1 MGLMTK
7 FPHLIINP
15 YFTILF
21 YGKKG
26 VIFYGRNFPKTW
38 RQLGIPRHGG
48 ATRRNAAA
56 QDLLPPHQDAGKGR
70 LRELDAAQDR
80 ADRKAKNRCRLG

>member
-1 MGLMTK
+1 MTK

-26 VIFYGRNFPKTW
+26 VIFMTSFVRKRGKT
-38 RQLGIPRHGG
+38 
-48 ATRRNAAA
+48 
-56 QDLLPPHQDAGKGR
+56 
-70 LRELDAAQDR
+70 
-80 ADRKAKNRCRLG
+80 

>member
-21 YGKKG
+21 FGKKG
-26 VIFYGRNFPKTW
+26 VIFYGRNFPK
-38 RQLGIPRHGG
+38 
-48 ATRRNAAA
+48 
-56 QDLLPPHQDAGKGR
+56 AGR
-70 LRELDAAQDR
+70 
-80 ADRKAKNRCRLG
+80 